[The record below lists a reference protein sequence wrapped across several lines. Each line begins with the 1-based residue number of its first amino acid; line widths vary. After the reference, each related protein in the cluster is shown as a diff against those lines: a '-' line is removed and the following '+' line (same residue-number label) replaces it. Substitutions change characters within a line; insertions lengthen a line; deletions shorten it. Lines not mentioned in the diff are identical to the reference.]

1 MKRKLFLTL
10 TLVCTGLFAMQLYAQ
25 VESTGPRN
33 TIAVLNIDTEN
44 LDMTPEQMGNLT
56 RLELDKL
63 GIFDVLDRY
72 DVAYMIEKEGINIEN
87 CYGKICMVEVG
98 QKLGMDKMLTG
109 YVEQLGDVII
119 VDLRLIDVNSA
130 AVEKSEVLEFLDLS
144 QQVQMMVSLTMHK
157 LFGLEVHEGILR
169 KLTQEF
175 DFENT
180 LNYPE
185 TDRLKLDGPRSGVT
199 FYTGETARIYQLSED
214 EGGFDGYPVLF
225 QFGYQFEIKY
235 LNQGNFQALF
245 EIIPTITGLD
255 QGRAIPSLALL
266 NGMRSNKSGWEFA
279 FGPIFFLN
287 KEASGYFDDSGD
299 WHLEGEWYE
308 QFTEINE
315 VIPPNPYPI
324 VKRLDSRG
332 NAKFG
337 TGFLFGLGKTFKSG
351 RLNIPVNG
359 FFIPDKAGHRFGLSV
374 GFNASK
380 YRK

>member
-1 MKRKLFLTL
+1 MNQTLLSKLILFFCLIGTTL
-10 TLVCTGLFAMQLYAQ
+10 LAQ
-25 VESTGPRN
+25 TEEGPRP

-44 LDMTPEQMGNLT
+44 LEMTPEQMGNLT

-63 GIFDVLDRY
+63 GMFDVLDRY
-72 DVAYMIEKEGINIEN
+72 DVAYMIDKKGINIEN

-98 QKLGMDKMLTG
+98 EQLGMEKMLTG

-119 VDLRLIDVNSA
+119 VDFRLIDVASA
-130 AVEKSEVLEFLDLS
+130 TVERSEVLEFLDLS
-144 QQVQMMVSLTMHK
+144 QQVQMMVSLTIHK
-157 LFGLEVHEGILR
+157 LFGLEVDEGVLR

-185 TDRLKLDGPRSGVT
+185 TDRLKLDGPRSGITV
-199 FYTGETARIYQLSED
+199 YTGETARIYQRPKA

-279 FGPIFFLN
+279 FGPIFFLT
-287 KEASGYFDDSGD
+287 KEASGYYDEENV
-299 WHLEGEWYE
+299 WHLQNEWYE
-308 QFTEINE
+308 NNPEGPE
-315 VIPPNPYPI
+315 NPYPI

-332 NAKFG
+332 TQQFG
-337 TGFLFGLGKTFKSG
+337 TGFLFGVGKTFKSG
-351 RLNIPVNG
+351 RLNIPVNA
-359 FFIPDKAGHRFGLSV
+359 FFIPDNAGHRFGLSV

-380 YRK
+380 RRK